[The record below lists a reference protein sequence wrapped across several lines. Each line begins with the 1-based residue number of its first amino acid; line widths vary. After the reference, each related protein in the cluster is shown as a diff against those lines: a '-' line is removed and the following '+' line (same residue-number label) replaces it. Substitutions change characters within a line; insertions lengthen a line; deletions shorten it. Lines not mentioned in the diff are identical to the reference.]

1 MFPYSYCGKVYLEWK
16 AFYYSFM
23 TVNCQLGMSL
33 CSGEKLEITYIPL
46 EIKNNVAMFF
56 AIYFSVVISG
66 SSYAIL

>member
-46 EIKNNVAMFF
+46 EIKDNVAMFF
-56 AIYFSVVISG
+56 AIYSSVVISG